1 MISKVMIIVLGQM
14 GSGIAQ
20 AFAQAGFTVYLN
32 DIKEEFVQRGL
43 NNITKKQLERSVE
56 KGRMSTVMKV

>member
-1 MISKVMIIVLGQM
+1 MISKVMIIGSGQM

-20 AFAQAGFTVYLN
+20 VFAQAGFTVYLN

-43 NNITKKQLERSVE
+43 NNITKLLEC
-56 KGRMSTVMKV
+56 